1 MRRVGRS
8 AGRKDALKKVAALI
22 FENPA
27 FEPIFF
33 RPELEYKFRPELEY
47 KRARMASETNIYSRA
62 AALLNDDPTPTL
74 SVDNYDGPTP

>member
-1 MRRVGRS
+1 MRGVGRS
-8 AGRKDALKKVAALI
+8 ASRKGALKKVAALI

-27 FEPIFF
+27 FEPIFL
-33 RPELEYKFRPELEY
+33 RVELEY
-47 KRARMASETNIYSRA
+47 KRARTASVTNIYSRA

>member
-1 MRRVGRS
+1 MRGVGRS
-8 AGRKDALKKVAALI
+8 AGRKVALKKVAALI

-33 RPELEYKFRPELEY
+33 RLELEY